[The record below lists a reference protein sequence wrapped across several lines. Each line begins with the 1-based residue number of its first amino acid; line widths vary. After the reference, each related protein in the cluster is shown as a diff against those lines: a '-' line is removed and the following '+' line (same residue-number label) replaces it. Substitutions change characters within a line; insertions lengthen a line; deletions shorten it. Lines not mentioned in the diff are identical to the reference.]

1 MYSGNVLLQE
11 MLFLLFQFIILN
23 KSQIVVQK
31 IHIPEYYVG
40 VFLSVLSVP
49 SQPEDV
55 EYVNSTEGTMTLS
68 WKQPGVVDKY
78 IVEVNNT
85 ETVNFTVV
93 SSNSVNVSLTVGE
106 SSNSVSVLLTV
117 RDLLT
122 SGAYYCISVT
132 AVSGHLHS
140 VGAML
145 CNYTGDNI
153 CCKPF
158 FLSSHCL
165 SIGVP
170 FNRDTVGCFLQCPF
184 VMIHVQ
190 WAWGSTSCQQPMSF
204 CLFHSCFC

>member
-1 MYSGNVLLQE
+1 
-11 MLFLLFQFIILN
+11 
-23 KSQIVVQK
+23 
-31 IHIPEYYVG
+31 
-40 VFLSVLSVP
+40 
-49 SQPEDV
+49 
-55 EYVNSTEGTMTLS
+55 MTLS
-68 WKQPGVVDKY
+68 WKQPGVIDKY

-85 ETVNFTVV
+85 ETVNFTVD
-93 SSNSVNVSLTVGE
+93 
-106 SSNSVSVLLTV
+106 SSNSVSMSLTV

-184 VMIHVQ
+184 VMMHVQ
-190 WAWGSTSCQQPMSF
+190 WAWGSTSCQQPTSF
-204 CLFHSCFC
+204 CLFPSCFLLNFEYFYAARSSPCLRKK